1 MAGFLKNASKA
12 IGLAG
17 DYNEGKQ
24 RPTYKEKNTDDAI
37 QCITAIAAII
47 AGGWTVVKLTRSLL
61 TNNKN

>member
-17 DYNEGKQ
+17 DYNENKQ
-24 RPTYKEKNTDDAI
+24 QPSYSEKNTDNAI

-47 AGGWTVVKLTRSLL
+47 AGGWTVVKLTKNLL